1 MDFGWI
7 ISGPGSTWVDE
18 DFDLVRNPKDAGVFH
33 DPGKALKEL
42 QAKYVTGK
50 DFKWKLHKLTAELV
64 AYSGQDAWL
73 PY

>member
-18 DFDLVRNPKDAGVFH
+18 EYDLVKSFRAAGVFH
-33 DPGKALKEL
+33 DPARALKEL

-50 DFKWKLHKLTAELV
+50 DFKWKLHQLKSEPV
-64 AYSGQDAWL
+64 AYSGEKAWL